1 MLLSTCVDNR
11 LSQISRCSIAHR
23 PHLVGESA
31 IRVKYWEEK
40 DVIKTVFFSGNLVL
54 LLRVEVPVAHHKE
67 GLEVVVLL
75 GHAQPCVP
83 DHISHLISEV

>member
-1 MLLSTCVDNR
+1 MLLSTCVDIKVNTNI
-11 LSQISRCSIAHR
+11 LDVLD
-23 PHLVGESA
+23 LVGKSA
-31 IRVKYWEEK
+31 IGVKYWEEK
-40 DVIKTVFFSGNLVL
+40 NVIISAFLCGDLIL

-83 DHISHLISEV
+83 DHVPHLISEV